1 MLVDAT
7 GTSATS
13 VTGAIRQAAQKTGA
27 SFDYLLAT
35 ARVESNL
42 NPSARAS
49 SSSAHGLFQFIE
61 QTWLGTM
68 KQAGPALGYGRY
80 ADAIEKTS
88 SGRYVVQDP
97 DLRREILNLRSDPAA
112 NALMA
117 GAFTKRNGEQL
128 AARIGRG
135 PTEGELYLAHFLG
148 AAGAGKLISLAA
160 ASPQANAAEVFPRAA
175 GANRSIFYDKQG
187 NPRSVAQVY
196 GTMVGRYDVA
206 RARSPA
212 VPEISVAA
220 RAEKT
225 YSAAA
230 PLSALQSIPP
240 PASSTAPSID
250 PSTMLTAL
258 LSLPALAPPERAAN
272 APPMFHELFH
282 TVEQRG
288 AVAPVVSE
296 LWGSQSMQAPAPQ
309 GSSPAKQAPGGH
321 GGMRDLFRDG
331 A

>member
-42 NPSARAS
+42 NPGARAS

-88 SGRYVVQDP
+88 SGRYVVQDAG
-97 DLRREILNLRSDPAA
+97 LRREILNLRSDPTA

-187 NPRSVAQVY
+187 APRSLAQVY
-196 GTMVGRYDVA
+196 DMMVGRYDVA
-206 RARSPA
+206 RARSPTA
-212 VPEISVAA
+212 PETAVAA
-220 RAEKT
+220 RVEKT
-225 YSAAA
+225 YTAAA
-230 PLSALQSIPP
+230 PLPALKPGPP
-240 PASSTAPSID
+240 PAPSID

-258 LSLPALAPPERAAN
+258 LSLPPPTPPARAADAPPL
-272 APPMFHELFH
+272 FHGLFH
-282 TVEQRG
+282 TAEQRG

-296 LWGSQSMQAPAPQ
+296 LWSSQSTQALAPQ
-309 GSSPAKQAPGGH
+309 GSPPTKQAPGGH
-321 GGMRDLFRDG
+321 GGMLDLFRDG